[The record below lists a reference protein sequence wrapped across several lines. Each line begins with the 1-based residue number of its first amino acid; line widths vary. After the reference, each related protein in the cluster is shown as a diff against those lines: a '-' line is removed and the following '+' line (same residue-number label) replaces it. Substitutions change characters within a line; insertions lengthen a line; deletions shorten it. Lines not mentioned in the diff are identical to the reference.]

1 MSTRVGESDAGRL
14 NPVTLRFP
22 APPVEEEFQQYYFQN
37 SLKQMR
43 VALLLGV
50 GIFAL
55 FGVLDIVAIPQQRAE
70 VWKLRYLIVCPWV
83 LAVVGLSF
91 TPLFRRI
98 HQFAIASAAGI
109 AGVIVVMITVIIPAP
124 VTYIYSAGLLLVM
137 FYGFTFMRLRFHP
150 ALALAL
156 FLVATYN
163 AFAFAHGTPYFA
175 VATINFFL
183 FTSIVLGGT
192 AGYSIELFLRR
203 NFRQRRLIESNAE
216 ELKRKYDE
224 LERFNAELRESRQ
237 AVIESS
243 RRAQLIFS
251 ALADAL
257 PGTILEDKY
266 KLEEKIGSGA
276 FGTVYSGRHLL
287 LDAPVAVKIFRPV
300 PGKNMDKSLERF
312 RREGMSAKRISHPN
326 AVTVLDFGIS
336 AEAIAFLVME
346 LLRGRTLADELR
358 NLKKVSPRRAAEI
371 ALPIC
376 SVLAEAHRASIIHRD
391 IKPSNIFLHQTTAGE
406 IVKVVDFGI
415 AKMLDSATDA
425 EDTHLTA
432 TGALIGTP
440 SYMAPERLGTEAYGT
455 ESDIYSVGVMMYE
468 MITGELPFEG
478 AGTNYLRAAFLHATA
493 DVPAPRTK
501 ERDVPE
507 ELDTLIVRAM
517 ATDPTERPTALQMA
531 ETIARTFSLEMPT
544 VQPGANVATIV
555 SPEAETVERSVP
567 DLHER
572 DTEEM

>member
-1 MSTRVGESDAGRL
+1 MSIRVGESDAGRL

-22 APPVEEEFQQYYFQN
+22 GPVEAEFQRYYLSA

-43 VALLLGV
+43 VALTLGV

-55 FGVLDIVAIPQQRAE
+55 FGFLDIIAIPEQRRQ
-70 VWKLRYLIVCPWV
+70 VWVLRYLIGCPYV
-83 LAVVGLSF
+83 LAVIAFSF
-91 TPLFRRI
+91 TPLFKRV
-98 HQFAIASAAGI
+98 HQLAIASAAAV
-109 AGVIVVMITVIIPAP
+109 AGVVVVIITMIVNPP
-124 VTYIYSAGLLLVM
+124 VTYIYSAGVLLVM
-137 FYGFTFMRLRFHP
+137 FYGFTFMRLRFIP
-150 ALALAL
+150 GLALAL
-156 FLVATYN
+156 FLVLAYN
-163 AFAFAHGTPYFA
+163 IFAVAYRTPFFA
-175 VATINFFL
+175 VATTNFFL
-183 FTSIVLGGT
+183 FTSMVLGGT
-192 AGYSIELFLRR
+192 ASYSIELFIRR
-203 NFRQRRLIESNAE
+203 NFRQRRVIEANAA
-216 ELKRKYDE
+216 ELKRKYEE
-224 LERFNAELRESRQ
+224 LERFNQELRESKQ
-237 AVIESS
+237 AVVDSS

-257 PGTILEDKY
+257 PGTTLEDKY
-266 KLEEKIGSGA
+266 LLEDKIGSGA

-346 LLRGRTLADELR
+346 LLRGKTLADELR
-358 NLKKVSPRRAAEI
+358 ELKKLSPRRASEI

-376 SVLAEAHRASIIHRD
+376 SVLAEAHRNNIIHRD
-391 IKPSNIFLHQTTAGE
+391 IKPSNIFLHTSGGGE

-415 AKMLDSATDA
+415 AKMLDAPTSA

-440 SYMAPERLGTEAYGT
+440 SYMAPERLGTDAYGV
-455 ESDIYSVGVMMYE
+455 ESDVYSVGVMLYE
-468 MITGELPFEG
+468 MITGELPFAG
-478 AGTNYLRAAFLHATA
+478 AGNNYLRAAFLQATA

-501 ERDVPE
+501 DRDIPE

-517 ATDPTERPTALQMA
+517 ATKPEERPTAQEMA
-531 ETIARTFSLEMPT
+531 ETIARVFSLDMP
-544 VQPGANVATIV
+544 VVRPGESTATAV
-555 SPEAETVERSVP
+555 SPDADTVERAFP
-567 DLHER
+567 EDLHER